1 MHVGIT
7 SGDHAEGLTKGGIL
21 ASALADG
28 GFVFVS
34 SEQDL
39 DVGILGDGSNTIL
52 WRIST
57 SLVRL
62 AESERMMMDIR
73 QDLFIIILQN
83 IAHL

>member
-7 SGDHAEGLTKGGIL
+7 SGDHAEGLTKSGVL

-39 DVGILGDGSNTIL
+39 DVGILGDGGNTIL

-73 QDLFIIILQN
+73 QDLFMIILQN